1 MASVPQAPTQPQAQ
15 NNKRISSFDQY
26 LLTYL
31 PRSQEVR
38 QAQAL
43 SPQEFGV
50 SIARDSLDQLRQSLA
65 QRRAAA

>member
-1 MASVPQAPTQPQAQ
+1 MASAPQAPTQPQAQ
-15 NNKRISSFDQY
+15 DNKRISSFDQY

-31 PRSQEVR
+31 PRAQEVQ

-43 SPQEFGV
+43 SPQEFGA

-65 QRRAAA
+65 QKGAA